1 MRKGK
6 FLEVLSKTI
15 VEIVSVQ
22 NVFTVRNCLYF
33 FKFLAKQ
40 HLKLSV
46 FKTAPLLFDKL
57 FRIDKFTFLNQIV
70 LCCKRLVGKG
80 FYLKHHLAKRKMC
93 QDFIL
98 RERKKLRFFNSFAR
112 VDVKI
117 IIWREISREAILNFL
132 PKKLSGETL
141 CKFFQI
147 FPPKVLV
154 YRGNIFSSHLFN

>member
-1 MRKGK
+1 M
-6 FLEVLSKTI
+6 EVLSKTI

-22 NVFTVRNCLYF
+22 NFFTVVRNCLYF
-33 FKFLAKQ
+33 FKFLAK

-46 FKTAPLLFDKL
+46 FKTVPLLFDKL

-80 FYLKHHLAKRKMC
+80 FYPKHHLAKRKMC
-93 QDFIL
+93 QVSFLEYFL
-98 RERKKLRFFNSFAR
+98 RERNKLRFFNSFAR
-112 VDVKI
+112 GDVKI